1 MEATLKL
8 KLLAYT
14 PNPDAVVAKGGK
26 LCYYPGGIEELE
38 EDLTEEKIGKF
49 VSMLAEMEHESPLE
63 HAVFTFGI
71 EGVSRS
77 LTHQLV
83 RHRLA
88 SYSQKSQRYVREGS
102 FEYVVPNDIK
112 NNQEAKKTFIK
123 AMEDA
128 QSAYDKITEEL
139 LAEKIKGFYLKK
151 KETAKEEEK
160 DLLKEI
166 EELDNK
172 GIIHHCRS
180 HFKRECSALE
190 KLAIENARAVLPNA
204 CETKIIVTMN
214 ARVLLHFF
222 KKRCCNRAQ
231 EEIRVLATEMLRLA
245 KSVAPNIFRHAGP
258 ACVYEGCPE
267 GNMTCGEVVK
277 VREKFKSLI

>member
-14 PNPDAVVAKGGK
+14 PNADAVVAKGGK
-26 LCYYPGGIEELE
+26 LCYYPGGIEALE
-38 EDLTEEKIGKF
+38 EGLTEEKIGRF
-49 VSMLAEMEHESPLE
+49 VSMLAEMQHESPLE

-102 FEYVVPNDIK
+102 FEYVIPQDIK
-112 NNQEAKKTFIK
+112 NNYKAKKIFIE
-123 AMEDA
+123 AMENA
-128 QSAYDKITEEL
+128 QTAYDNMTEEL
-139 LAEKIKGFYLKK
+139 LVEKIKAFYACKN
-151 KETAKEEEK
+151 ERIAGEEESIEEVLK
-160 DLLKEI
+160 RSNKEI
-166 EELDNK
+166 
-172 GIIHHCRS
+172 IQHCRI
-180 HFKRECSALE
+180 HFRKECSSLE

-214 ARVLLHFF
+214 ARILLHFF
-222 KKRCCNRAQ
+222 EKRCCNRAQ
-231 EEIRVLATEMLRLA
+231 EEIRNLGIEMLKLV
-245 KSVAPNIFRHAGP
+245 KTVAPNIFKYAGP
-258 ACVYEGCPE
+258 ACTYESCPE
-267 GNMTCGEVVK
+267 GNMTCGEMK
-277 VREKFKSLI
+277 EVRERFKSM

>member
-1 MEATLKL
+1 MESKLKL

-14 PNPDAVVAKGGK
+14 PNADAVVAKGGK

-38 EDLTEEKIGKF
+38 EGLTEEKIGKF
-49 VSMLAEMEHESPLE
+49 VAMLAEMEHESPLE

-102 FEYVVPNDIK
+102 FEYVIPNDIK
-112 NNQEAKKTFIK
+112 NNEEAKNIFIQ
-123 AMEDA
+123 AMKDA
-128 QSAYDKITEEL
+128 QTAYDKIAEGL
-139 LAEKIKGFYLKK
+139 LVEKIKVFY
-151 KETAKEEEK
+151 AEK
-160 DLLKEI
+160 DKTLLHEI
-166 EELDNK
+166 EGKTNTEVIDHCK
-172 GIIHHCRS
+172 G
-180 HFKRECSALE
+180 HFKRDCSVLE

-231 EEIRVLATEMLRLA
+231 EEIRILAVEMLKLV
-245 KSVAPNIFRHAGP
+245 KTVAPNIFKYAGP
-258 ACVYEGCPE
+258 ACVHEGCPE
-267 GNMTCGEVVK
+267 GSMTCGEIVK
-277 VREKFKSLI
+277 VREKFESL

>member
-1 MEATLKL
+1 MESKLKL
-8 KLLAYT
+8 KLLAST
-14 PNPDAVVAKGGK
+14 PNADAVVAKGGK

-38 EDLTEEKIGKF
+38 EGLTEEKVGKF
-49 VSMLAEMEHESPLE
+49 VAMLAEMEHESPLE

-102 FEYVVPNDIK
+102 FEYVIPKDIK
-112 NNQEAKKTFIK
+112 NNEETKKLFIQ

-128 QSAYDKITEEL
+128 QAAYDKIAEEL
-139 LAEKIKGFYLKK
+139 LAEKIKTFYASKD
-151 KETAKEEEK
+151 TA
-160 DLLKEI
+160 LLQEI
-166 EELDNK
+166 EGKTNSEV
-172 GIIHHCRS
+172 IEHCRGN
-180 HFKRECSALE
+180 FKRDCSALE

-231 EEIRVLATEMLRLA
+231 EEIRSLAIEMLKLV
-245 KSVAPNIFRHAGP
+245 KTVAPNIFKYAGP
-258 ACVYEGCPE
+258 TCVHEGCPE
-267 GNMTCGEVVK
+267 GSMTCGEIND
-277 VREKFKSLI
+277 VREKFKNM

>member
-1 MEATLKL
+1 MKATLKL

-38 EDLTEEKIGKF
+38 EGLTEEKIGRF
-49 VSMLAEMEHESPLE
+49 VTMLAEMEHESPLE

-88 SYSQKSQRYVREGS
+88 SYSQKSQRYVSEGS
-102 FEYVVPNDIK
+102 FEYVIPKDIS
-112 NNQEAKKTFIK
+112 NNEEAQKTFIK
-123 AMEDA
+123 AMENA
-128 QSAYDKITEEL
+128 QEAYDKITEEL
-139 LAEKIKGFYLKK
+139 LAEKIKGFYKEKK
-151 KETAKEEEK
+151 QTIEVGNQ
-160 DLLKEI
+160 EI
-166 EELDNK
+166 
-172 GIIHHCRS
+172 IQHCKK
-180 HFKRECSALE
+180 HFKRDYSALE

-214 ARVLLHFF
+214 ARILLHFF
-222 KKRCCNRAQ
+222 KKRCCSRAQ
-231 EEIRVLATEMLRLA
+231 EEIRDLATEMLKLV
-245 KSVAPNIFRHAGP
+245 KTVAPNIFRYAGP
-258 ACVYEGCPE
+258 ACVHDVCPE
-267 GNMTCGEVVK
+267 GDMTCGRAKEI
-277 VREKFKSLI
+277 REQFNRI